1 MASFP
6 FDFKPFQKRHRPYGY
21 PILLEMVAPTSRLIP
36 LNPFTLKPAGEYSLL
51 DSAALRDLVSRAQGA
66 ARAWGRVP
74 VAERIR
80 AVREALQY
88 FDLHRA
94 IIAQD
99 ITAQMGKPLRQSE
112 NEVNGFFERA
122 NHLLSIA
129 EATLAPETLP
139 EKPGFHRR
147 IEHVPLG
154 VVLIIAPWNY
164 PLLTSINGVAT
175 ALLSGNAVLLKHS
188 SLTPEIGAHF
198 ARAFA
203 KLGPLVDVLQAFQA
217 RHEDIE
223 KAIGENG
230 IDHVVFTGSVEGGRL
245 MQRAAASR
253 FIDCNLELGGK
264 DAAYVAADADLAKAA
279 ADLVDGAMYNA
290 GQSCCGIERVYVH
303 RSRHDEFIDRCK
315 SLVADYVL
323 GDPMEAKTNMGPLA
337 SAKAA
342 KVMQAQVDAAKA
354 GGAQVLAGGRSVV
367 ISQGTFFEPTLMLGA
382 TQAMEI
388 VREENF
394 GPLLPILSVTD
405 DAEAIERVNDSPYGL
420 TSAIYSQDVER
431 ANRFA
436 AEADTGTVF
445 LNRCDYL
452 DPALPW
458 TGVRDSGRGTTLS
471 KYGFYGLTRR
481 KAIHF
486 RLPG

>member
-1 MASFP
+1 
-6 FDFKPFQKRHRPYGY
+6 
-21 PILLEMVAPTSRLIP
+21 
-36 LNPFTLKPAGEYSLL
+36 
-51 DSAALRDLVSRAQGA
+51 
-66 ARAWGRVP
+66 
-74 VAERIR
+74 
-80 AVREALQY
+80 
-88 FDLHRA
+88 
-94 IIAQD
+94 
-99 ITAQMGKPLRQSE
+99 
-112 NEVNGFFERA
+112 
-122 NHLLSIA
+122 
-129 EATLAPETLP
+129 
-139 EKPGFHRR
+139 
-147 IEHVPLG
+147 
-154 VVLIIAPWNY
+154 
-164 PLLTSINGVAT
+164 
-175 ALLSGNAVLLKHS
+175 
-188 SLTPEIGAHF
+188 
-198 ARAFA
+198 
-203 KLGPLVDVLQAFQA
+203 
-217 RHEDIE
+217 
-223 KAIGENG
+223 
-230 IDHVVFTGSVEGGRL
+230 

-303 RSRHDEFIDRCK
+303 RGRHDEFVDRCK

-323 GDPMEAKTNMGPLA
+323 GDPMDAKTNMGPLA

-342 KVMQAQVDAAKA
+342 EAMQAQVDAAKA
-354 GGAQVLAGGRSVV
+354 GGAQVLAGGRSVL
-367 ISQGTFFEPTLMLGA
+367 IGRGKFFEPTLILGS
-382 TQAMEI
+382 TQDMDV

-394 GPLLPILSVTD
+394 GPILPILSVAD
-405 DAEAIERVNDSPYGL
+405 DAEAIRLVNDSPYGL
-420 TSAIYSQDVER
+420 TSAIYSQDMER

-486 RLPG
+486 RLPS